1 MAVIGGVGSLA
12 GALLGAAFV
21 VGLPLLPGLRDIDII
36 EFLTSGVGVVVIL
49 YFMPGGLAEGF
60 YRIRDTFLRRVA
72 AKHSI
77 HVPSLVADSLVE
89 REEQEAAEEILVG
102 AEHGLFEGRT
112 ESTPVEVELIGCPA
126 CGARI
131 PVDEAQHHAHFKVD
145 GDGTEPAYVQTTG
158 GER

>member
-1 MAVIGGVGSLA
+1 
-12 GALLGAAFV
+12 
-21 VGLPLLPGLRDIDII
+21 
-36 EFLTSGVGVVVIL
+36 VIL

-60 YRIRDTFLRRVA
+60 YRIRDNFLRKVA

-89 REEQEAAEEILVG
+89 QEEQEAAEEILVN
-102 AEHGLFEGRT
+102 AEHGFLEGRPT
-112 ESTPVEVELIGCPA
+112 EPAVAVELIGCPA

-131 PVDEAQHHAHFKVD
+131 PVDEAQHHAHFRVNGEVHVPD
-145 GDGTEPAYVQTTG
+145 YAPTPG